1 MLNQTTYRLWLRN
14 AIDQTGLGGGANIDA
29 AIAAL
34 VANVIPVTPNPKDQQ
49 D

>member
-29 AIAAL
+29 AVAAIAAAAI
-34 VANVIPVTPNPKDQQ
+34 VANLYDTQ